1 MNVSD
6 INNIRNVVFISH
18 GGAGKTSLVDTILYN
33 AKANNRIGS
42 VDNGTSMLDF
52 DPVEIERKISI
63 NLKVASIE
71 WSNKLINI
79 IDTPG
84 YANFLHETKCAISAV
99 GGAVVVASAITGVKV
114 ETERVWKY
122 ADEYDLAKIIF
133 VNKMDKERA
142 DFFRS
147 LADIEKTFK
156 VKPLP
161 IFLPIGQEES
171 FRGVIDLVKMKAYIY
186 PPEPTANYKIEEIPS
201 DLLSEAEKYRT
212 KLLEAISELDD
223 TLIEKYLDGEEFTE
237 EEITKGIREA
247 TISKR
252 FFPVI
257 PGSAVKNIGSKLLL
271 EAIIK
276 YLPSP
281 IERERKKAIDQK
293 SGEAVFI
300 DPLDSEFRAFVFKTF
315 IDPFAGKLTYFRIY
329 SGEITSDS
337 EIYNVNKGET
347 EKINQLYLLQGKNF
361 IKVDKLIAGQIGMVN
376 KLKYTETF
384 DTLSKNKKSTV
395 LFEPVTI
402 PEPVLSFSLVPK
414 SKEDEDK
421 VSSGLHRLMEEDIGI
436 RLTRDEQTNE
446 LLLSGTGQMHIE
458 VVVDKLKKKFNVD
471 VELKTPKVPYKETIK
486 KTAKGQGKYKKQSG
500 GRGQYGDVWIELQP
514 LERGA
519 GFVFEDRIVGGVVP
533 KQYIPAVE
541 KGLREASMKGVLAG
555 FPTIDFK
562 AILYDGSYHSV
573 DSSEMAFKIAASL
586 AFKKVAASASP
597 VILEP
602 IMNIDVFVPDDTTG
616 AVIGDLNSRRGR
628 IVNVEPQVNGQ
639 HIRAQVPMSEV
650 LKYAPDLRSITG
662 GRGTFTIEFSHYE
675 ELPSYL
681 AEKVIAEHKKAQ
693 EEEEEE

>member
-519 GFVFEDRIVGGVVP
+519 AFVFEDRIVGGVVP

>member
-71 WSNKLINI
+71 WINKLINI

-300 DPLDSEFRAFVFKTF
+300 DPLDSEFIAFVFKTF

-586 AFKKVAASASP
+586 AFKKVAAAASP